1 MRKIA
6 NTLIKTAALFMASM
20 LFALSANA
28 GYPEKSISYLIPFGP
43 GGESDITAR
52 LQQKYF
58 QEKYGQSMVVSNKP
72 GGGGAVAWA
81 QLNSYKNDGYT
92 IMGMN
97 LPHIILKPR
106 QKNVGFETKDIDSVY
121 IFQHTPDAIAV
132 KKDSPFKTLDDLIKY
147 AKENPGKVTFS
158 GSGKGSANHLLQVML
173 DKEAGIKTTYVAMK
187 GAAASIKAAVA
198 ESVTAAATYSTMG
211 AKNEESVRLLAIG
224 ADERVARFPNV
235 PTFKELGYNISGG
248 GAFRGVAVPKGT
260 PDDVRQKIS
269 SIMSDL
275 NTDPE
280 FKSKMEG
287 LGFTLLN
294 IPESETKDF
303 IADKT
308 EHFVKQAKLAGII
321 K

>member
-1 MRKIA
+1 MKI
-6 NTLIKTAALFMASM
+6 IISSVVKTIALAITCLALAASV
-20 LFALSANA
+20 NA
-28 GYPEKSISYLIPFGP
+28 GYPDKSISYLIPFGP

-81 QLNSYKNDGYT
+81 QLNSYKGDGYT

-106 QKNVGFETKDIDSVY
+106 QKDVGFETKDIDSVF

-132 KKDSPFKTLDDLIKY
+132 KKDSPFKTLKDLIDF
-147 AKENPGKVTFS
+147 AKKNPGKMTLS

-173 DKEAGIKTTYVAMK
+173 DKEAGIKSTYVAMK
-187 GAAASIKAAVA
+187 GTAAAIKATV
-198 ESVTAAATYSTMG
+198 SDTVTASATYSTMG
-211 AKNEESVRLLAIG
+211 AKNEDSIRLLAIG
-224 ADERVARFPNV
+224 TDERVGRFPDV

-260 PDDVRQKIS
+260 PNEVREKIS
-269 SIMSDL
+269 EIMSEL
-275 NTDPE
+275 NTNPE
-280 FKSKMEG
+280 FKTQMEG

-294 IPESETKDF
+294 IPASETKSF
-303 IADKT
+303 IAEKT

-321 K
+321 E

>member
-1 MRKIA
+1 MKRFTTAVTLALTTVLSSLGSFAIA
-6 NTLIKTAALFMASM
+6 D
-20 LFALSANA
+20 
-28 GYPEKSISYLIPFGP
+28 GYPDKSINYLVPFGP

-52 LQQKYF
+52 LQQKFF
-58 QEKYGQSMVVSNKP
+58 QEKYGQTLVVTNKP

-81 QLNSYKNDGYT
+81 QLNSLKNDGYT

-106 QKNVGFETKDIDSVY
+106 QKDVGFLTEEIDSVY

-132 KKDSPFKTLDDLIKY
+132 AKDSEFKTLKDLIVY
-147 AKENPGKVTFS
+147 AKAHPGEVTFS

-187 GAAASIKAAVA
+187 GAAASVNAAA
-198 ESVTAAATYSTMG
+198 AKHVTASATYSTMG
-211 AKNEESVRLLAIG
+211 AKNEETIRLLAVG
-224 ADERVARFPNV
+224 TEERVERFPDV

-260 PDDVRQKIS
+260 PDSVREKLS
-269 SIMSDL
+269 DIMHEL
-275 NTDPE
+275 NTNPE
-280 FKSKMEG
+280 FIKKMES

-294 IPESETKDF
+294 IPVSETRQF
-303 IADKT
+303 IQEKT
-308 EHFVKQAKLAGII
+308 DYFVEKARLAGVI